1 MYSCSDGSDFDPAPS
16 PPRIMTT
23 STTVAEPLGITLGRL
38 AARWQKFQMDY
49 RRGYEE
55 EAQRIG
61 LMERVL
67 PAPRP

>member
-1 MYSCSDGSDFDPAPS
+1 
-16 PPRIMTT
+16 MTT

-61 LMERVL
+61 LMEQAL
-67 PAPRP
+67 PAPRS